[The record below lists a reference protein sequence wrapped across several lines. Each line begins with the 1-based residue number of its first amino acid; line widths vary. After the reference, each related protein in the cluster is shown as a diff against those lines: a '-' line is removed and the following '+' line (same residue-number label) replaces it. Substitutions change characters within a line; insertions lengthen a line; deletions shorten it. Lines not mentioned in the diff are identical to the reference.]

1 MASYMPTTVL
11 PSSVPRSGYRKT
23 QDWYPQQLSLPP
35 AHVREELAG
44 SYDWAA
50 KLPTMDDGI
59 REKIVGA
66 YITSFAIIISYL
78 SLFLL

>member
-1 MASYMPTTVL
+1 
-11 PSSVPRSGYRKT
+11 
-23 QDWYPQQLSLPP
+23 
-35 AHVREELAG
+35 VREELAG

-66 YITSFAIIISYL
+66 YITSFAIVISYL